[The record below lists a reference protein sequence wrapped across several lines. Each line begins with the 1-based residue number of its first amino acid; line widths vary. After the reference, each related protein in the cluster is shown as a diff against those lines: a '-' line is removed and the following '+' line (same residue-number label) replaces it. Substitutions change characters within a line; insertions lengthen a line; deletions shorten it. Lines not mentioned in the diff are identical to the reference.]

1 MYQLK
6 SIANFRLG
14 TGAAEI
20 LHKGKARSISVMFHI
35 YCIANALQLLI
46 QVKPTDVTWNQFK
59 SHMKSWEIAG
69 AWICSLLC
77 WCDWLRLMHLKIMW
91 DHAIWCIFYP
101 WIHLAPVAESPILVS
116 IGFYTDAIKKKKT
129 IKNYQWCPSETFTST
144 RQWRF
149 KTFNLSFVCVFT
161 SCYNRCWLA
170 QIFSELYRTVHQL
183 ICCHM

>member
-116 IGFYTDAIKKKKT
+116 IGFYIDAIKKKKT
-129 IKNYQWCPSETFTST
+129 LKITSDAPLKHSL
-144 RQWRF
+144 QQGNGDL
-149 KTFNLSFVCVFT
+149 KPLISHLCVCLHNVT
-161 SCYNRCWLA
+161 IDA
-170 QIFSELYRTVHQL
+170 G
-183 ICCHM
+183 

>member
-1 MYQLK
+1 MLEMYQLK

-14 TGAAEI
+14 TGAAET
-20 LHKGKARSISVMFHI
+20 LHKGKTRSISVMFHI

-91 DHAIWCIFYP
+91 DHAN
-101 WIHLAPVAESPILVS
+101 LVH
-116 IGFYTDAIKKKKT
+116 F
-129 IKNYQWCPSETFTST
+129 
-144 RQWRF
+144 
-149 KTFNLSFVCVFT
+149 LSLDT
-161 SCYNRCWLA
+161 SCSSCRKPHFSFHRLLHRCNK
-170 QIFSELYRTVHQL
+170 EKKNH
-183 ICCHM
+183 